1 MATDLASLSRARR
14 WAVSAAAILVA
25 AFAAPASAQR
35 LRPADEIEQ
44 LQGVD
49 VVERLGETIPLD
61 LTFTNAESEVHEL
74 SRYINGSR
82 PTILVMVYFDCPMIC
97 PVVLDKLAEAM
108 NKLDY
113 TVGRDYNVLV
123 ISFDPT
129 DTVTHAA
136 DRKMVYL
143 SGYSQGDSP
152 DIASGWQFMVGEP
165 AQIRKLKDALGLDIR
180 LLDNGEYSHPVAL
193 SVVSPDGMIARYIY
207 GLDYDPKQIRL
218 SLLEASEGKIAKSLG
233 DQFLFRCFRYNES
246 QGKYS
251 LHAMTLM
258 RIGGVLTVIA
268 IALLIGGLFI
278 KERVFRRSD
287 HVDHPTP
294 DADATPPGRSKSR
307 NTNPRGEPHARP
319 AVSGGS
325 V

>member
-1 MATDLASLSRARR
+1 MALVASLVWS
-14 WAVSAAAILVA
+14 
-25 AFAAPASAQR
+25 AAPALAQR
-35 LRPADEIEQ
+35 LRPAEEIEQ

-49 VVERLGETIPLD
+49 VEERLGETIPLD
-61 LTFTNAESEVHEL
+61 ITFTNAEGEVREL

-82 PTILVMVYFDCPMIC
+82 PTIVVMVYFDCPMIC
-97 PVVLDKLAEAM
+97 PVVLDKLAESM
-108 NKLDY
+108 NGLDY

-136 DRKMVYL
+136 DRKMMDL
-143 SGYSQGDSP
+143 AGYSRGDSP

-165 AQIRKLKDALGLDIR
+165 SQIRRLKDALGLNIK

-193 SVVSPDGMIARYIY
+193 SVLSPEGMIARYIY
-207 GLDYDPKQIRL
+207 GLDYDPKQMKL

-233 DQFLFRCFRYNES
+233 DHVLFRCFTYDPKAGTYTV
-246 QGKYS
+246 Q
-251 LHAMTLM
+251 AMTLM
-258 RIGGVLTVIA
+258 RIGGVLTVIV
-268 IALLIGGLFI
+268 LVVLIGGLFI
-278 KERVFRRSD
+278 KERVVRRSD
-287 HVDHPTP
+287 HSPTQ
-294 DADATPPGRSKSR
+294 DRAGTRATPPAPRQT
-307 NTNPRGEPHARP
+307 NDTNPRGERLARP

>member
-1 MATDLASLSRARR
+1 MATDRPTPSRARLR
-14 WAVSAAAILVA
+14 ALSAAAMIA
-25 AFAAPASAQR
+25 AVFAAPAAAQR
-35 LRPADEIEQ
+35 LRPADEVEQ

-49 VVERLGETIPLD
+49 VVEKLGDTIPLD
-61 LTFTNAESEVHEL
+61 ITFTNAESEPHEL

-108 NKLDY
+108 NELDY

-123 ISFDPT
+123 VSFDPT

-136 DRKMVYL
+136 DSKMLYL
-143 SGYSQGDSP
+143 SGYARGGPP

-165 AQIRKLKDALGLDIR
+165 REIRRLKDALGLDIR

-193 SVVSPDGMIARYIY
+193 AVASPDGMVARYIY
-207 GLDYDPKQIRL
+207 GLDYDPKQVKL
-218 SLLEASEGKIAKSLG
+218 SLLEASQGKIAQSLG
-233 DQFLFRCFRYNES
+233 DQFLFRCFRYDET

-258 RIGGVLTVIA
+258 RIGGVLTVITLV
-268 IALLIGGLFI
+268 LLIGGLFV
-278 KERVFRRSD
+278 KEHVFRRSD
-287 HVDHPTP
+287 RTGP
-294 DADATPPGRSKSR
+294 ATAGAHTT
-307 NTNPRGEPHARP
+307 NDTNPRGGPRARP